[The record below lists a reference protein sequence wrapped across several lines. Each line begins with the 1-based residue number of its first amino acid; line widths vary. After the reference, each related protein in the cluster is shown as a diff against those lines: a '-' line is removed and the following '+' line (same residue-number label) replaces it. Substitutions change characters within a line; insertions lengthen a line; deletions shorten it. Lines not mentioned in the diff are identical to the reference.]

1 MRLIISEEEK
11 KSILSLHSSYGYK
24 PFINEQPLTPSRPEG
39 PQDEP
44 QGLEQGVQLDDV
56 EITTSNP
63 NKLTGVIKDK
73 EGKPLSGVKVTVF
86 DKDGSEYFK
95 RTVDDKEYSVK
106 REGTTNSN
114 GEYQINGVNKDGSR
128 FKLTASLEGYETNE
142 KRFRKGDDALILNLT
157 MEKPKE
163 PKVREPKEP
172 KVREPK
178 EPKVREPKEPKVREP
193 KEPKVTEPK
202 PEEPLT
208 KWQMKRENNKV
219 YQDLKNEL
227 KNENLIFYVRES
239 ESDKEPLQLQI
250 DKGKEFEVDYNPA
263 VVTIPTLDP
272 ETKQPNGEIK
282 FDCNMEPVIL
292 MRMGEESYKSRLK
305 YNGEPYYEIKMPLD
319 FGRDWIKT
327 KYCDRLVSRTDDGKI
342 IAPYDKR

>member
-95 RTVDDKEYSVK
+95 GSVDGKEYSVK

-157 MEKPKE
+157 MEK
-163 PKVREPKEP
+163 
-172 KVREPK
+172 
-178 EPKVREPKEPKVREP
+178 P

>member
-95 RTVDDKEYSVK
+95 GSVDGKEYSVK

-172 KVREPK
+172 KV
-178 EPKVREPKEPKVREP
+178 
-193 KEPKVTEPK
+193 TEPK

-208 KWQMKRENNKV
+208 KWQMKRKNDIV

-305 YNGEPYYEIKMPLD
+305 YKGEPYYEIKMPLD